1 MRNEQRNY
9 EAPQLVER
17 GDAVSATRIR
27 RLLPFEP
34 GTTVPQAGPGDVG
47 FGL

>member
-9 EAPQLVER
+9 EAPRLVER
-17 GDAVSATRIR
+17 GDAVRATRTRIT
-27 RLLPFEP
+27 PPQEP
-34 GTTVPQAGPGDVG
+34 GNVAQLGAAGDVG

>member
-9 EAPQLVER
+9 EAPRLVER
-17 GDAVSATRIR
+17 GDAVSATRVR
-27 RLLPFEP
+27 RTLPHEPDGIGLLGF
-34 GTTVPQAGPGDVG
+34 VGDVG